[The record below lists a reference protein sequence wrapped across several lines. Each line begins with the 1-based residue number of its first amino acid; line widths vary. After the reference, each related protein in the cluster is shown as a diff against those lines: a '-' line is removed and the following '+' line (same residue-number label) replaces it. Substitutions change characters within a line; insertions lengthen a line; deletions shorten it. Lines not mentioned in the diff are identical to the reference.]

1 MTTKT
6 LLTSLSLGLVIAMGG
21 LILSQ
26 HAWADKE
33 KVMEVVAVK
42 PSEPTEKIVKSD
54 EEWQKELSPEQY
66 RILREAGT
74 ERAFGKV
81 YKEFK
86 EQGEGTYICVGC
98 NTELFSSNEKF
109 DSQCGWPSFY
119 DPSKNENVK
128 MVPDVS
134 GGMIRT
140 EVRCAKC
147 DGHLG
152 HVFEGEGFNT
162 PTDQRYCINGSVLR
176 FVPHISEKKAEA
188 AEEKKDSSKK

>member
-1 MTTKT
+1 MTIKSFLTV
-6 LLTSLSLGLVIAMGG
+6 LLLGLG
-21 LILSQ
+21 LAATGLLLSQ
-26 HAWADKE
+26 TALGDK
-33 KVMEVVAVK
+33 KPAMEVVTEK
-42 PSEPTEKIVKSD
+42 PVEPTKKVVKSD
-54 EEWQKELSPEQY
+54 QEWKKELTPEQY

-74 ERAFGKV
+74 ERAFGNV

-86 EQGEGTYICVGC
+86 KQGVGTYICVGC
-98 NTELFSSNEKF
+98 NTELFTSKEKF

-119 DPSKNENVK
+119 DASKNENVK
-128 MVPDVS
+128 TVPDVS

-152 HVFEGEGFNT
+152 HIFEGEGYDT

-176 FVPHISEKKAEA
+176 FVPAAKDEKKGEPEEKKSEKK
-188 AEEKKDSSKK
+188 